1 MELNER
7 SLEVLIALHQS
18 DAYLTTSE
26 LAQQFKVSD
35 RTIRNDL
42 KEIESHLKSK
52 GFSDCLVKNRAKG
65 IRLESTEAMERYLL
79 ELTAHKDL
87 QNYYYSKRERVL
99 LMALKLLEQSDPIT
113 LGWFSDFFGVS
124 RNTLLKELDE
134 VEIQFREHDL
144 RLVRKPKIGLYVEG
158 KELKKRKMLLNL
170 IGNTLTSSE
179 LFEYVNE
186 KVSTAKPH
194 SYQYEVLFSELDL
207 EFLNGLIRD
216 AEYRLERQFT
226 DIAYGNL
233 LTHIALMIK
242 RLQLKKEIHLPP
254 IEVEGLHLTQEYLV
268 AERLTASIEEKFGIE
283 IPDDERRYIT
293 FHLLSA
299 HVITGEMEDDALLDV
314 VQEMLDV
321 LEARYDVDFGPD
333 RLQIAQ
339 NLLVHLR
346 PSVYRIRF
354 GLRLINPLFDSI
366 VKNYPDLYEQTKSIA
381 SRFAEYVGMPIDD
394 HEVSYITLHF
404 GAALER
410 AKAKSRKP
418 TRVVVVCGTGIGT
431 ANMLASQLNQHF
443 QLEIVQM
450 ISARQAYM
458 LQPDTYDYVV
468 STVEIPEWQKSDYLR
483 VRPILLPDEIT
494 KLSQYF
500 NAKGTRKKD
509 KEIDQVKRVLETV
522 EKFATIHDR
531 QKLEVELL
539 YTLKRKKQKFDRA
552 AKEKEIMLN
561 DLLDRKTVQLK
572 VDCKDWKDAVQR
584 GAAVL
589 EEKGSIT
596 ADYVTAIFENFEKM
610 GTYMVVAP
618 GIVLSHARPEN
629 GVNEVCMSMITLKEP
644 IEFGSDLND
653 PVKLVVT
660 FAAVDSQTHLTA
672 LSQLM
677 NLFLATEDLERIMD
691 SSNKEEV
698 LAIIEKHSN
707 K

>member
-7 SLEVLIALHQS
+7 SLEILIALHRS
-18 DAYLTTSE
+18 DGYLATSE
-26 LAQQFKVSD
+26 LASQFKVSD

-42 KEIESHLKSK
+42 KEIESHLASK
-52 GFSDCLVKNRAKG
+52 GWSQNLIKNRSKG
-65 IRLESTEAMERYLL
+65 ILLQSTEEMERYLL

-87 QNYYYSKRERVL
+87 QNYYYSKRERIL
-99 LMALKLLEQSDPIT
+99 LMSLKLLEGNEPIT
-113 LGWFSDFFGVS
+113 LGWFSNFFGVS

-134 VEIQFREHDL
+134 VDSQFESHEL

-170 IGNTLTSSE
+170 IGNTLTSRE
-179 LFEYVNE
+179 LFEFVNE

-194 SYQYEVLFSELDL
+194 SYQYELLFSELDL
-207 EFLNGLIRD
+207 EFLNGIIRE
-216 AEYRLERQFT
+216 AEARLERQFT

-242 RLQLKKEIHLPP
+242 RLQLQKEIHLPP

-268 AERLTASIEEKFGIE
+268 AEQLTTSIEEKFGIE
-283 IPDDERRYIT
+283 VPDDERRYIT

-299 HVITGEMEDDALLDV
+299 HVITGSMEDEALLEI
-314 VQEMLDV
+314 VQGMLDL
-321 LEARYDVDFGPD
+321 LEESYDVDFGSD

-354 GLRLINPLFDSI
+354 GLRLVNPLYDSI
-366 VKNYPDLYEQTKSIA
+366 VKNYPDLFEQTKSIA
-381 SRFAEYVGMPIDD
+381 ARFEDYVGMPIDD
-394 HEVSYITLHF
+394 HEISYITLHF

-410 AKAKSRKP
+410 AKSKTQKP

-431 ANMLASQLNQHF
+431 ASMLASQLNQHF

-450 ISARQAYM
+450 ISARQTYM
-458 LQPDTYDYVV
+458 LQPGTYDYVV
-468 STVEIPEWQKSDYLR
+468 STVEIPDWQPTDYMR

-494 KLSQYF
+494 RLSQTF
-500 NAKGTRKKD
+500 STKATRKKE
-509 KEIDQVKRVLETV
+509 KEIDQVKQVLETV

-539 YTLKRKKQKFDRA
+539 YTLKKKKQKFDRA
-552 AKEKEIMLN
+552 VKEKEIMLN

-572 VDCKDWKDAVQR
+572 VECKDWKDAVQQ

-596 ADYVTAIFENFEKM
+596 AEYTAAIFENFEKL

-629 GVNEVCMSMITLKEP
+629 GVNELCMSMITLKEP
-644 IEFGSDLND
+644 IEFGSELND

-660 FAAVDSQTHLTA
+660 FAAVDNQTHLTA

-677 NLFLATEDLERIMD
+677 NLFMATEDLERIMD

-698 LAIIEKHSN
+698 IAIIHKHSKN
-707 K
+707 